1 MLNKVTIIVPVYNEF
16 RYINSIIESLKK
28 NINFE
33 KQIIVVDDCSSDGT
47 IKLIK
52 NLNGIDKKIFH
63 KKNMGKGAA
72 IKSAIPFINGNIVA
86 IQDADLEYDPCD
98 LNILIQSLINE
109 NLNVIYGSRVL
120 NKKRYSGNFISYF
133 RIFGNQVLSLISNK
147 LNNQKLTDAHTC
159 YKVFKSDIFLRLNL
173 QEDDFAFCP
182 EANTKLSLL
191 KIKIKELPISYQGR
205 TVSDGKKIKF
215 YDAVRALFTIIKYRF
230 LIKF

>member
-1 MLNKVTIIVPVYNEF
+1 M
-16 RYINSIIESLKK
+16 
-28 NINFE
+28 
-33 KQIIVVDDCSSDGT
+33 DDCSSDGS

-86 IQDADLEYDPCD
+86 IQDADLEYNPYD
-98 LNILIQSLINE
+98 LNKLIKALIND
-109 NLNVIYGSRVL
+109 NLNVVYGSRVL
-120 NKKRYSGNFISYF
+120 NKKRYGEKFISYF
-133 RIFGNQVLSLISNK
+133 RIFGNQVLSLISNI

-159 YKVFKSDIFLRLNL
+159 YKVFRSDIFLRLNL

-182 EANTKLSLL
+182 EVNTKLSLL
-191 KIKIKELPISYQGR
+191 KISIKEFPISYQGR
-205 TVSDGKKIKF
+205 TVSDGKKIKL
-215 YDAVRALFTIIKYRF
+215 YDAIRALLTIIKYRF